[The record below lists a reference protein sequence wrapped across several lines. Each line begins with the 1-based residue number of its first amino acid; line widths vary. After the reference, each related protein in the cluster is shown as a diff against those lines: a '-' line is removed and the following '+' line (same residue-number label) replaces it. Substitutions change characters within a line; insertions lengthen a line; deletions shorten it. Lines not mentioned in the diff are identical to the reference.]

1 MLARWRVIQDDV
13 EPLDGKV
20 CGFVDADALFLR
32 NEVEDVAATLTFAEA
47 FPAIFAQRDAKLR
60 RVVAFVQGT
69 AARKAVVAADAE
81 FLLETVMLKDLLHGD
96 RRFDGAEVNES
107 VSVGHMV
114 SSFVVVW
121 ICSEGWERTV

>member
-1 MLARWRVIQDDV
+1 
-13 EPLDGKV
+13 
-20 CGFVDADALFLR
+20 
-32 NEVEDVAATLTFAEA
+32 
-47 FPAIFAQRDAKLR
+47 
-60 RVVAFVQGT
+60 VAFVQGT

-121 ICSEGWERTV
+121 ICSEGWERTVRSLSYHTARKDQMALLQRL